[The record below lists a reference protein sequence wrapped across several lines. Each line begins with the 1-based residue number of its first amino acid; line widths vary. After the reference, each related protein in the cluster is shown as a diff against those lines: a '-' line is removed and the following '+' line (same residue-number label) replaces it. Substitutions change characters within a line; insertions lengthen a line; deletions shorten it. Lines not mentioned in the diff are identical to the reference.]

1 MQSNNFAL
9 RMPHS
14 ILEALR
20 LAAASDGVA
29 MNQYVN
35 VAVAEKLAS
44 RQTAAAFLK
53 ARAAKG
59 SPSPIPHQCIRRPV
73 SRVAVLRHGHHFE
86 HGLRHARCPLSP
98 DQGKLATLSLS
109 TGKSDWTVR
118 HTIA

>member
-35 VAVAEKLAS
+35 VAVAEKLAT

-53 ARAAKG
+53 ARGLSGCKFLGYRNVYILVHGNA
-59 SPSPIPHQCIRRPV
+59 
-73 SRVAVLRHGHHFE
+73 VAGRNE
-86 HGLRHARCPLSP
+86 P
-98 DQGKLATLSLS
+98 
-109 TGKSDWTVR
+109 
-118 HTIA
+118 

>member
-14 ILEALR
+14 MLAALR

-44 RQTAAAFLK
+44 RQTAAEFLK

-59 SPSPIPHQCIRRPV
+59 SPSYAMAILAKAGSALDERAVNPKRP
-73 SRVAVLRHGHHFE
+73 
-86 HGLRHARCPLSP
+86 
-98 DQGKLATLSLS
+98 S
-109 TGKSDWTVR
+109 TRKAKTQASG
-118 HTIA
+118 

>member
-14 ILEALR
+14 MLEALR
-20 LAAASDGVA
+20 LAAASDGIA

-44 RQTAAAFLK
+44 RQTAAEFLR

-59 SPSPIPHQCIRRPV
+59 SPSKALAILAKAGSALDERPV
-73 SRVAVLRHGHHFE
+73 QPEAPINAQGKKPNF
-86 HGLRHARCPLSP
+86 GLRVDAR
-98 DQGKLATLSLS
+98 
-109 TGKSDWTVR
+109 
-118 HTIA
+118 

>member
-14 ILEALR
+14 MLEALR

-44 RQTAAAFLK
+44 RHTAAEFLK

-59 SPSPIPHQCIRRPV
+59 SPSYALDERAVNRKRP
-73 SRVAVLRHGHHFE
+73 
-86 HGLRHARCPLSP
+86 
-98 DQGKLATLSLS
+98 S
-109 TGKSDWTVR
+109 TRKAKTEASG
-118 HTIA
+118 